1 MAVSQAE
8 YDRVKK
14 QNGTYRQERRDAQN
28 EVTAAEEEAVYRA
41 EQRSEG
47 RRSAV
52 KRGGLRFLSDSLS
65 DAGTVGAGFL
75 GNVELPMEVGGESIA
90 MAAGFLA
97 RGARPFVRPLG
108 LMDQILSPGYGLW
121 SGGMAVK
128 IYKRRRAKKE
138 AAAAAA

>member
-14 QNGTYRQERRDAQN
+14 QNGTFRKERRDALD

-41 EQRSEG
+41 EERSEG

-52 KRGGLRFLSDSLS
+52 KRGGLRFLSDTLS
-65 DAGTVGAGFL
+65 DAGSVGAGFL
-75 GNVELPMEVGGESIA
+75 GNVELPLEIGGESIA
-90 MAAGFLA
+90 MGVGFIA

-121 SGGMAVK
+121 GGGMAVK
-128 IYKRRRAKKE
+128 IYKRRAAKKAAT
-138 AAAAAA
+138 AAAA